1 MECRRSLDHSC
12 CRATTTT
19 SMTMPCSG
27 ARSGA
32 MRSGG
37 SPHGIVDHW
46 RCRRIRCC
54 AARGR
59 QAGRA
64 RRRHEDYRSRNLRR
78 RVAFRRARRN
88 DPPDQVHAGPRTAS
102 RLRRPRAYHRPGRG
116 PSTQHGRPRFPS
128 HSVGPSLRTQ
138 PRAIGPPPAAVG
150 RALVDPGRRAGD
162 DRGRRQPRQT
172 RPEGRC
178 ACRRAHS
185 SGRDRCAGQLARSA
199 ISTAFVDILSIDAL
213 SDGEIAEILS
223 RAAQFFTGNRG
234 RRSAERLHGK
244 IVFNLFYENSTRTA
258 MSFAT
263 AAHRLGASAI
273 SLSVE
278 RSSVQKGETLE
289 DTARTLNAMRPDA
302 LVIRHREN
310 GAPAAVALV
319 MDAPVLN
326 AGDGTNE
333 HPTQA
338 LLDAAT
344 IQHRLG
350 NLEGLKV
357 AICGDI
363 RHSRVARSSAKLLPR
378 LGAEVRLA
386 GPPSLMPDGIPP
398 LLIDDAICG
407 ADVVMMLRVQRER
420 LEEDLGDAPGEYLAR
435 YGLTRE
441 RLATASPQAV
451 VMHPGPMNRG
461 VEIDSGIADDP
472 DRSLITLQV
481 EMGVAVRMAC
491 LEIVVGSTASSA
503 LRR

>member
-1 MECRRSLDHSC
+1 M
-12 CRATTTT
+12 
-19 SMTMPCSG
+19 
-27 ARSGA
+27 
-32 MRSGG
+32 
-37 SPHGIVDHW
+37 
-46 RCRRIRCC
+46 
-54 AARGR
+54 
-59 QAGRA
+59 
-64 RRRHEDYRSRNLRR
+64 
-78 RVAFRRARRN
+78 
-88 DPPDQVHAGPRTAS
+88 
-102 RLRRPRAYHRPGRG
+102 
-116 PSTQHGRPRFPS
+116 
-128 HSVGPSLRTQ
+128 
-138 PRAIGPPPAAVG
+138 
-150 RALVDPGRRAGD
+150 
-162 DRGRRQPRQT
+162 
-172 RPEGRC
+172 
-178 ACRRAHS
+178 
-185 SGRDRCAGQLARSA
+185 
-199 ISTAFVDILSIDAL
+199 DILSIDAL
-213 SDGEIAEILS
+213 SDGEIAAILD
-223 RAAQFFTGNRG
+223 RAGSFFAGNRG

-310 GAPAAVALV
+310 GAPGVVAEI

-326 AGDGTNE
+326 AGDGINE

-344 IQHRLG
+344 IRQRLG
-350 NLEGLKV
+350 RIEGLKV

-363 RHSRVARSSAKLLPR
+363 RHSRVARSNAKLLPR

-386 GPPSLMPDGIPP
+386 GPPGLAPDGMS
-398 LLIDDAICG
+398 IDEAIAG

-420 LEEDLGDAPGEYLAR
+420 LEEDLNDAPGEYLSR

-441 RLATASPQAV
+441 RLATAAPGAV

-461 VEIDSGIADDP
+461 IEIDDAVADDP
-472 DRSLITLQV
+472 ERSLITLQV

-491 LEIVVGSTASSA
+491 LELVVLGPAP
-503 LRR
+503 